1 MSLHTHDTRTL
12 LFIGRLYHHP
22 DEIVR
27 DRDIHVKRKRA
38 LLSDWAS
45 DRNAVV
51 SKPALRR
58 HPVTGVQVTIDEII
72 SALRCLDGHPTFQS
86 APDIRLPPIKPAQG
100 FQK

>member
-1 MSLHTHDTRTL
+1 MSLHTYDTRTL
-12 LFIGRLYHHP
+12 LFIVRLYHHP

-27 DRDIHVKRKRA
+27 DPKISVKHKRA

-58 HPVTGVQVTIDEII
+58 RVGVICRKE
-72 SALRCLDGHPTFQS
+72 LRPKS
-86 APDIRLPPIKPAQG
+86 
-100 FQK
+100 